1 MSLQSFQ
8 FLSLASVVACSL
20 LSLPVLWACSYILS
34 RQTFD
39 EYLKYSFYPYD
50 LVIFSSVFML
60 NKCPNA
66 LKVLSYDQVIHLVE
80 LCKIGGKTATKATGE
95 AT

>member
-1 MSLQSFQ
+1 MFFQSSIH
-8 FLSLASVVACSL
+8 LGTTWMHSIC
-20 LSLPVLWACSYILS
+20 
-34 RQTFD
+34 D

-50 LVIFSSVFML
+50 LVSFSSVFML

-66 LKVLSYDQVIHLVE
+66 LKVHSYDQVIHLVE

-95 AT
+95 ATEF